1 MGFFTNPVLWASTL
15 TLTVPIALAA
25 IGGTFSERAGVVNIA
40 MEGLMEVGALIA
52 VVVAAATANAWLG
65 ALAGTVG
72 GALAA
77 VLLGWATLR
86 LKADHIVTG
95 MAVNVLLTGLTSAG
109 GITGFLLV
117 ALYGQNGTPVSTPQL
132 PLWHVPLLQGIPFFG
147 QVLSGQISVFYI
159 FLAILAVA
167 QFVLF
172 RTRWGLRLRS
182 VGENPHAADSLGVN
196 VLSLK
201 WQGVLLSGAL
211 SGLAGAFLS
220 IGTLNLYNTGMVS
233 GRGFIALAA
242 VIVGGWTPLGAALV
256 SLVFGF
262 LTAVTYQLQT
272 TSALPKNLVLMIP
285 YLVTIIVL
293 AVFARRV
300 RAPAADGVTYE
311 PRA

>member
-1 MGFFTNPVLWASTL
+1 MSLLTSPVLWASTL

-40 MEGLMEVGALIA
+40 MEGLMEVGALFA
-52 VVVAAATANAWLG
+52 VVVAAATHNAWLG
-65 ALAGTVG
+65 TLGGVLS

-86 LKADHIVTG
+86 LRADHIVTG

-109 GITGFLLV
+109 GLTGFLLV
-117 ALYGQNGTPVSTPQL
+117 AFYGQNGTPVSTPQL
-132 PLWHVPLLQGIPFFG
+132 PLWHVPLIGNLPFVG
-147 QVLSGQISVFYI
+147 QILSGQISIFYI
-159 FLAILAVA
+159 FLAILVAA

-182 VGENPHAADSLGVN
+182 VGENPHAADSLGIR
-196 VLSLK
+196 VLAYK
-201 WQGVLLSGAL
+201 WQGVLISGAL
-211 SGLAGAFLS
+211 SGLAGAYLS

-242 VIVGGWTPLGAALV
+242 VIVGGWTPLGSVLMA
-256 SLVFGF
+256 LVFGF
-262 LTAVTYQLQT
+262 LTALTYQLQT
-272 TSALPKNLVLMIP
+272 TSTLPKNLVLMIP
-285 YLVTIIVL
+285 YLVTIVVL

-300 RAPAADGVTYE
+300 RAPAADGATYD
-311 PRA
+311 PNA